1 MAVQDLLSQDEIDAL
16 LHGVDDGL
24 VETEVEATP
33 GSVKSYD
40 LTSQDRIVRGRMP
53 TLEMINERFA
63 RYTRI
68 SMFNLLRR
76 SADVAVGGV
85 QVMKFGEYVHSLY
98 VPTSLNLV
106 KMKPLRGTALFI
118 LDAKLVFKLVD
129 NFFGGD
135 GRHAKIEGR
144 EFTPT
149 ELRVVR
155 MVLEQA
161 FVDLKEAWQAVLE
174 MNFEYVNSEV
184 NPAMANI
191 VSPSEVVVVSTFHI
205 ELDGGGGDLH
215 ITMPYSMIEPI
226 REMLDAGFQSDR
238 RPGRALD
245 QGPARGRAGRP
256 GTARRHRGPPPAQAA
271 RHPAHAAGRRDPG
284 GDAGTHGD
292 ARQRRARL
300 QGQAGRPQGQ
310 PGATDS
316 RSGRALALIA
326 SPEKT
331 NHGRRRKSDHRGTGT
346 GRRVGGGAGRGGRR
360 QPGRHRCADGPGRR
374 DPVAEPSTPRAPME
388 EFGASPKA
396 PTISGL
402 EGPNLDVILDIPV
415 TISMEVG
422 HTDISIRNLL
432 QLNQGSVIELDR
444 LAGEPLDVLV
454 NGTLI
459 AHGEVVVVNESS
471 ASA

>member
-24 VETEVEATP
+24 VQTDDAAVP

-68 SMFNLLRR
+68 SMFNMLRR

-106 KMKPLRGTALFI
+106 KIKPLRGTALFI

-161 FVDLKEAWQAVLE
+161 FIDLKEAWQAIMEV
-174 MNFEYVNSEV
+174 NFEYINSEV

-191 VSPSEVVVVSTFHI
+191 VGPSEAIVVSTFHI

-215 ITMPYSMIEPI
+215 VTMPYSMIEPV
-226 REMLDAGFQSDR
+226 REMLDAGFQSDLDDQDER
-238 RPGRALD
+238 WSKALRED
-245 QGPARGRAGRP
+245 VLDVSVPLSA
-256 GTARRHRGPPPAQAA
+256 TVARRQLRLRDILHMQPGDVIPVELEDELVMRANGVPSFKVKLGSHKGNLALQVVEPI
-271 RHPAHAAGRRDPG
+271 GRR
-284 GDAGTHGD
+284 
-292 ARQRRARL
+292 
-300 QGQAGRPQGQ
+300 
-310 PGATDS
+310 
-316 RSGRALALIA
+316 
-326 SPEKT
+326 
-331 NHGRRRKSDHRGTGT
+331 
-346 GRRVGGGAGRGGRR
+346 
-360 QPGRHRCADGPGRR
+360 
-374 DPVAEPSTPRAPME
+374 
-388 EFGASPKA
+388 
-396 PTISGL
+396 
-402 EGPNLDVILDIPV
+402 
-415 TISMEVG
+415 
-422 HTDISIRNLL
+422 
-432 QLNQGSVIELDR
+432 
-444 LAGEPLDVLV
+444 
-454 NGTLI
+454 
-459 AHGEVVVVNESS
+459 
-471 ASA
+471 

>member
-24 VETEVEATP
+24 VQTETAAEP
-33 GSVKSYD
+33 GSIKSYD

-106 KMKPLRGTALFI
+106 KIKPLRGTSLFI

-155 MVLEQA
+155 MVLDQC
-161 FVDLKEAWQAVLE
+161 FVDLKEAWQAIMPVS
-174 MNFEYVNSEV
+174 FEYMNSEV

-191 VSPSEVVVVSTFHI
+191 VGPSEAVVVSTFHI

-215 ITMPYSMIEPI
+215 VTMPYSMIEPV
-226 REMLDAGFQSDR
+226 REMLDAGFQSDLDDQDER
-238 RPGRALD
+238 WVKALRED
-245 QGPARGRAGRP
+245 VLDVAVPMTA
-256 GTARRHRGPPPAQAA
+256 TVARRQLKLRDILHMQPGDVIPVELPEHLVLRANGVPAFK
-271 RHPAHAAGRRDPG
+271 
-284 GDAGTHGD
+284 
-292 ARQRRARL
+292 ARL
-300 QGQAGRPQGQ
+300 GSHNGN
-310 PGATDS
+310 
-316 RSGRALALIA
+316 LALQIID
-326 SPEKT
+326 PIE
-331 NHGRRRKSDHRGTGT
+331 RR
-346 GRRVGGGAGRGGRR
+346 
-360 QPGRHRCADGPGRR
+360 
-374 DPVAEPSTPRAPME
+374 
-388 EFGASPKA
+388 
-396 PTISGL
+396 
-402 EGPNLDVILDIPV
+402 
-415 TISMEVG
+415 
-422 HTDISIRNLL
+422 
-432 QLNQGSVIELDR
+432 
-444 LAGEPLDVLV
+444 
-454 NGTLI
+454 
-459 AHGEVVVVNESS
+459 
-471 ASA
+471 

>member
-24 VETEVEATP
+24 VQTEMAAEP

-68 SMFNLLRR
+68 SMFNMLRR

-106 KMKPLRGTALFI
+106 KIKPLRGTSLFI

-161 FVDLKEAWQAVLE
+161 FIDLKEAWQAIMEV
-174 MNFEYVNSEV
+174 NFEYINSEV

-191 VSPSEVVVVSTFHI
+191 VGPSEAIVVSTFHI

-215 ITMPYSMIEPI
+215 VTMPYSMIEPV
-226 REMLDAGFQSDR
+226 REMLDAGFQSDLDDQDER
-238 RPGRALD
+238 WVKALRED
-245 QGPARGRAGRP
+245 LLDVDVPLSA
-256 GTARRHRGPPPAQAA
+256 TVARRQLRL
-271 RHPAHAAGRRDPG
+271 RDIL
-284 GDAGTHGD
+284 HM
-292 ARQRRARL
+292 
-300 QGQAGRPQGQ
+300 Q
-310 PGATDS
+310 PGDVIPVELPEELIM
-316 RSGRALALIA
+316 RANGVPSFKVKLGSHKGNLALQVVEPI
-326 SPEKT
+326 
-331 NHGRRRKSDHRGTGT
+331 NRR
-346 GRRVGGGAGRGGRR
+346 
-360 QPGRHRCADGPGRR
+360 
-374 DPVAEPSTPRAPME
+374 
-388 EFGASPKA
+388 
-396 PTISGL
+396 
-402 EGPNLDVILDIPV
+402 
-415 TISMEVG
+415 
-422 HTDISIRNLL
+422 
-432 QLNQGSVIELDR
+432 
-444 LAGEPLDVLV
+444 
-454 NGTLI
+454 
-459 AHGEVVVVNESS
+459 
-471 ASA
+471 

>member
-24 VETEVEATP
+24 VQTETAAEP

-68 SMFNLLRR
+68 SMFNMLRR

-106 KMKPLRGTALFI
+106 KIKPLRGTALFI

-161 FVDLKEAWQAVLE
+161 FVDLKEAWQAIMEV
-174 MNFEYVNSEV
+174 NFEYMNSEV

-191 VSPSEVVVVSTFHI
+191 VGPSEAIVVSTFHI

-215 ITMPYSMIEPI
+215 VTMPYSMIEPV
-226 REMLDAGFQSDR
+226 REMLDAGFQSDLDDQDER
-238 RPGRALD
+238 WSKALRED
-245 QGPARGRAGRP
+245 VLDVSVPLSA
-256 GTARRHRGPPPAQAA
+256 TVARRQLRL
-271 RHPAHAAGRRDPG
+271 RDIL
-284 GDAGTHGD
+284 HM
-292 ARQRRARL
+292 
-300 QGQAGRPQGQ
+300 Q
-310 PGATDS
+310 PGDVIPIELQDELVM
-316 RSGRALALIA
+316 RANGVPSFKVKLGSHKGNLALQVVEPID
-326 SPEKT
+326 
-331 NHGRRRKSDHRGTGT
+331 RR
-346 GRRVGGGAGRGGRR
+346 
-360 QPGRHRCADGPGRR
+360 
-374 DPVAEPSTPRAPME
+374 
-388 EFGASPKA
+388 
-396 PTISGL
+396 
-402 EGPNLDVILDIPV
+402 
-415 TISMEVG
+415 
-422 HTDISIRNLL
+422 
-432 QLNQGSVIELDR
+432 
-444 LAGEPLDVLV
+444 
-454 NGTLI
+454 
-459 AHGEVVVVNESS
+459 
-471 ASA
+471 

>member
-24 VETEVEATP
+24 VQTETAAEP
-33 GSVKSYD
+33 GSIKSYD

-106 KMKPLRGTALFI
+106 KIKPLRGTSLFI

-155 MVLEQA
+155 MVLDQC
-161 FVDLKEAWQAVLE
+161 FVDLKEAWQAIMPVS
-174 MNFEYVNSEV
+174 FEYMNSEV

-191 VSPSEVVVVSTFHI
+191 VGPSEAVVVSTFHI

-215 ITMPYSMIEPI
+215 VTMPYSMIEPV
-226 REMLDAGFQSDR
+226 REMLDAGFQSDLDDQDER
-238 RPGRALD
+238 WVKALRED
-245 QGPARGRAGRP
+245 VLDVAVPMTA
-256 GTARRHRGPPPAQAA
+256 TVARRQLKL
-271 RHPAHAAGRRDPG
+271 RDIL
-284 GDAGTHGD
+284 HM
-292 ARQRRARL
+292 
-300 QGQAGRPQGQ
+300 Q
-310 PGATDS
+310 PGDVIPVELPEHLVL
-316 RSGRALALIA
+316 RANGVPAFKTRLGSHKGNLALQIID
-326 SPEKT
+326 PIE
-331 NHGRRRKSDHRGTGT
+331 RR
-346 GRRVGGGAGRGGRR
+346 
-360 QPGRHRCADGPGRR
+360 
-374 DPVAEPSTPRAPME
+374 
-388 EFGASPKA
+388 
-396 PTISGL
+396 
-402 EGPNLDVILDIPV
+402 
-415 TISMEVG
+415 
-422 HTDISIRNLL
+422 
-432 QLNQGSVIELDR
+432 
-444 LAGEPLDVLV
+444 
-454 NGTLI
+454 
-459 AHGEVVVVNESS
+459 
-471 ASA
+471 

>member
-24 VETEVEATP
+24 VETDAAAEP

-106 KMKPLRGTALFI
+106 KIKPLRGTALFI

-161 FVDLKEAWQAVLE
+161 FIDLKEAWQAIMEV
-174 MNFEYVNSEV
+174 NFEYINSEV

-191 VSPSEVVVVSTFHI
+191 VGPSEAIVVSTFHI

-215 ITMPYSMIEPI
+215 VTMPYSMIEPV
-226 REMLDAGFQSDR
+226 REMLDAGFQSDLDDQDER
-238 RPGRALD
+238 WSKALRED
-245 QGPARGRAGRP
+245 VLDVSVPLSA
-256 GTARRHRGPPPAQAA
+256 TVARRQLRLRDILHMQPGDVIPIELQDELVMRANGVPAFKVKLGSHKGNLALQVIE
-271 RHPAHAAGRRDPG
+271 PIGRR
-284 GDAGTHGD
+284 
-292 ARQRRARL
+292 
-300 QGQAGRPQGQ
+300 
-310 PGATDS
+310 
-316 RSGRALALIA
+316 
-326 SPEKT
+326 
-331 NHGRRRKSDHRGTGT
+331 
-346 GRRVGGGAGRGGRR
+346 
-360 QPGRHRCADGPGRR
+360 
-374 DPVAEPSTPRAPME
+374 
-388 EFGASPKA
+388 
-396 PTISGL
+396 
-402 EGPNLDVILDIPV
+402 
-415 TISMEVG
+415 
-422 HTDISIRNLL
+422 
-432 QLNQGSVIELDR
+432 
-444 LAGEPLDVLV
+444 
-454 NGTLI
+454 
-459 AHGEVVVVNESS
+459 
-471 ASA
+471 

>member
-24 VETEVEATP
+24 VQTEMAAEP

-68 SMFNLLRR
+68 SMFNMLRR

-106 KMKPLRGTALFI
+106 KIKPLRGTALFI

-161 FVDLKEAWQAVLE
+161 FVDLKEAWQAIMEV
-174 MNFEYVNSEV
+174 NFEYINSEV

-191 VSPSEVVVVSTFHI
+191 VGPSEAIVVSTFHI

-215 ITMPYSMIEPI
+215 VTMPYSMIEPV
-226 REMLDAGFQSDR
+226 REMLDAGFQSDLDDQDER
-238 RPGRALD
+238 WSKALRED
-245 QGPARGRAGRP
+245 VLDVSVPLSA
-256 GTARRHRGPPPAQAA
+256 TVARRQLRLRDILHMQPGDVIPIELEDELVMRANGVPSFKVKLGSHKGNLALQVVEPI
-271 RHPAHAAGRRDPG
+271 GRR
-284 GDAGTHGD
+284 
-292 ARQRRARL
+292 
-300 QGQAGRPQGQ
+300 
-310 PGATDS
+310 
-316 RSGRALALIA
+316 
-326 SPEKT
+326 
-331 NHGRRRKSDHRGTGT
+331 
-346 GRRVGGGAGRGGRR
+346 
-360 QPGRHRCADGPGRR
+360 
-374 DPVAEPSTPRAPME
+374 
-388 EFGASPKA
+388 
-396 PTISGL
+396 
-402 EGPNLDVILDIPV
+402 
-415 TISMEVG
+415 
-422 HTDISIRNLL
+422 
-432 QLNQGSVIELDR
+432 
-444 LAGEPLDVLV
+444 
-454 NGTLI
+454 
-459 AHGEVVVVNESS
+459 
-471 ASA
+471 

>member
-24 VETEVEATP
+24 VKAETAAEP

-106 KMKPLRGTALFI
+106 KIKPLRGTALFI

-161 FVDLKEAWQAVLE
+161 FIDLKEAWQAIMEV
-174 MNFEYVNSEV
+174 NFEYINSEV

-191 VSPSEVVVVSTFHI
+191 VGPSEAIVVSTFHI

-215 ITMPYSMIEPI
+215 VTMPYSMIEPV
-226 REMLDAGFQSDR
+226 REMLDAGFQSDLDDQDER
-238 RPGRALD
+238 WSKALRED
-245 QGPARGRAGRP
+245 VLDVSVPLSA
-256 GTARRHRGPPPAQAA
+256 TVARRQLRLRDILHMQPGDVIPIELEDELVMRANGVPSFKVKLGSHKGNLALQVVEPI
-271 RHPAHAAGRRDPG
+271 GRR
-284 GDAGTHGD
+284 
-292 ARQRRARL
+292 
-300 QGQAGRPQGQ
+300 
-310 PGATDS
+310 
-316 RSGRALALIA
+316 
-326 SPEKT
+326 
-331 NHGRRRKSDHRGTGT
+331 
-346 GRRVGGGAGRGGRR
+346 
-360 QPGRHRCADGPGRR
+360 
-374 DPVAEPSTPRAPME
+374 
-388 EFGASPKA
+388 
-396 PTISGL
+396 
-402 EGPNLDVILDIPV
+402 
-415 TISMEVG
+415 
-422 HTDISIRNLL
+422 
-432 QLNQGSVIELDR
+432 
-444 LAGEPLDVLV
+444 
-454 NGTLI
+454 
-459 AHGEVVVVNESS
+459 
-471 ASA
+471 